1 MINKGAKENA
11 ILVTM
16 GKVLFV
22 CFTFLQWEKY
32 FFFFFFF
39 FFTETEFHS
48 IMKREYNKEIKENTQ
63 AGKPSTYSQS
73 GTFQLT

>member
-32 FFFFFFF
+32 LVM
-39 FFTETEFHS
+39 EKIS
-48 IMKREYNKEIKENTQ
+48 SK
-63 AGKPSTYSQS
+63 
-73 GTFQLT
+73 